1 MGTPLIAATSPILE
15 PSPGLMIWTLIT
27 FFLAMIILKKF
38 AFGRIQEAIDDRRK
52 AISESVDQAE
62 RTRQEA
68 ADMLAEYKQQL
79 QDARGEA
86 DAIVER
92 ARKAGDELTT
102 RIKAEGEKQRQE
114 QIASTQMQV
123 QAEVEKA
130 MGELRTSVAEMTVT
144 AAEKVL
150 RGSID
155 TAQHQQLIEQA
166 VADLD
171 FDRLQKV
178 GAGS

>member
-1 MGTPLIAATSPILE
+1 MGISLLAASSPILQA
-15 PSPGLMIWTLIT
+15 SPGLMIWTLIT
-27 FFLAMIILKKF
+27 FFLAMVIMRKY
-38 AFGRIQEAIDDRRK
+38 AFRPIQKAIDDRRK
-52 AISESVDQAE
+52 VIAESVDQAE

-68 ADMLAEYKQQL
+68 ADMLAQYQQQL

-86 DAIVER
+86 DAIVVR
-92 ARKAGDELTT
+92 ARKAGDELTA
-102 RIKAEGEKQRQE
+102 RIKSEGEKQKQDA
-114 QIASTQMQV
+114 IAVTQQQV

-155 TAQHQQLIEQA
+155 LNQHQQLIDQA
-166 VADLD
+166 VAELD
-171 FDRLQKV
+171 FQQLQKV